1 MARPSGIGLVGDKR
15 LRKKFKNL
23 ESMASRNRVIRRPL
37 ANALTPISKE
47 AKRTV
52 PKKEGFLKRSI
63 IKKVKAFRDGIWGGV
78 GPSTDKKFTRVDSS
92 GKKSVP
98 SKYAPLVEF
107 GTMRTRA
114 QPFLRPAFDKKKAVA
129 MQIFNRGVKGNLIKE
144 ARRPVK

>member
-1 MARPSGIGLVGDKR
+1 MARPSGIQLIGDRR

-37 ANALTPISKE
+37 SNALTPISKE
-47 AKRTV
+47 AKRAV
-52 PKKEGFLKRSI
+52 PKREGFLKRSI

-78 GPSTDKKFTRVDSS
+78 GPSTDQKFTRVDSS
-92 GKKSVP
+92 GKKSIP

-114 QPFLRPAFDKKKAVA
+114 QPFLRPAFDKKKSIA
-129 MQIFNRGVKGNLIKE
+129 MKILQRGISTNLIKE